1 MQRSWSWPV
10 AVLVLVCVSAPAA
23 RAIEGRSA
31 GWGWCPHCGNVRL
44 PHDCPA
50 RSRGSGGS
58 GGSGGAASPKAALV
72 NALIQGLLSS
82 GDSEAAA
89 ARQAELERRRAEEAR
104 REAKRLGRQ
113 AAKERARWDAE
124 DEDLE
129 GLVDAMS
136 DTWDGG
142 GGADSLADVMSD
154 ADVVDLRP
162 DKMGEPSPEVL
173 ARAEEEAQELAQALE
188 QMILEC
194 KDPEE
199 FLRKLDELE
208 LELLEELKKQS
219 EMLMQELGKVQAG
232 KATAHNDPNVV
243 DLRDRTSDA
252 PALLRGPE
260 PAGGPISG
268 PVEGQ
273 AEKPPG
279 TAHNDPNVVDL
290 RDRTSDAPALLRE
303 PEPAGGPISGPVEG
317 QATEPPA
324 TAEGETRALG
334 EAKSRLTRAQDT
346 ATRKLKESIDLLKSY
361 TEVPKEVFLEKA
373 AGRLANATLG
383 RITPHAGRLI
393 HLAKQAYVIPRD
405 TLRDHAVDV
414 ARANVSLGGEGVQ
427 EVTEADEQFTKSK
440 GIGLLRGIW

>member
-252 PALLRGPE
+252 PALLR
-260 PAGGPISG
+260 
-268 PVEGQ
+268 
-273 AEKPPG
+273 
-279 TAHNDPNVVDL
+279 
-290 RDRTSDAPALLRE
+290 E